1 MLIRDC
7 MKPNVVSILATS
19 SISAAASTLVKYHV
33 GSLPVINGRGKLL
46 GMVTINDL
54 LALELPDFVRL
65 IADVDF
71 VHDFGAVETTRP
83 SPELLNQPIST
94 LMQPVMTVDE
104 EGGLL
109 HAYALMLKH
118 DLMDLPVINNRGE
131 LTGIASRVDIGTA
144 VLSVWGS
151 GKKVS

>member
-1 MLIRDC
+1 MLIRNC
-7 MKPNVVSILATS
+7 MKPNVVSIQATS
-19 SISAAASTLVKYHV
+19 SISTAAFTLVKCHV
-33 GSLPVINGRGKLL
+33 GSLPVINERGKLL

-54 LALELPDFVRL
+54 LTLELPDFVRL

-83 SPELLNQPIST
+83 APEQLNQPIST

-131 LTGIASRVDIGTA
+131 LTGIVSRVDIGTA
-144 VLSVWGS
+144 ILSMWQAGWEIR
-151 GKKVS
+151 